1 MQSIPKPINQ
11 WALSVY
17 LLAER
22 HKKGLTTGDA
32 IERDKFY
39 KFCNRLSE
47 VEFGREN
54 KLKLIKVRLK
64 FTNRF
69 KHAGS
74 HLNYKSLASFTYL
87 CNLIKK
93 LNREGQKAIHYPK
106 YKNKIIFKIRL

>member
-1 MQSIPKPINQ
+1 MATIPKPNNG
-11 WALSVY
+11 WALAIY

-39 KFCNRLSE
+39 KFSNRLLE

-74 HLNYKSLASFTYL
+74 HLNYKSLASITYL

-93 LNREGQKAIHYPK
+93 LNREGSKAIHYPNYRK
-106 YKNKIIFKIRL
+106 KK

>member
-1 MQSIPKPINQ
+1 MQLQKPLNQ
-11 WALSVY
+11 WALAIY

-39 KFCNRLSE
+39 KFSNRLLE
-47 VEFGREN
+47 VQFGREDN
-54 KLKLIKVRLK
+54 LKLIKLRIK

-69 KHAGS
+69 KHPGS

-93 LNREGQKAIHYPK
+93 LNREGSKALHYPNYRK
-106 YKNKIIFKIRL
+106 PKK